1 MTRILGPA
9 SKNIQTVR
17 ENLTRL
23 GANALFLQDIFPAVW
38 AAATRYN
45 VDPVGAVAQAA
56 KETGYGKFPGL
67 LTAEWK
73 NTCGLKIPN
82 PGKMG
87 FTGDTDREPFAH
99 QIFASWNIGALA
111 HVQHLVAYAGG
122 SVGESDRFEL
132 VDGRFGLIAGKYR
145 CVEFADLTG
154 KWATDPGYGAG
165 LEAVILELQKPS
177 NAGG

>member
-9 SKNIQTVR
+9 TQNVQTVR

-23 GANALFLQDIFPAVW
+23 GASTLFLTDIFPAVW

-67 LTAEWK
+67 ISAEWK
-73 NTCGLKIPN
+73 NTCGLKVPN
-82 PGKMG
+82 PAKMG
-87 FTGDTDREPFAH
+87 FLGDTDHEPFAH
-99 QIFASWNIGALA
+99 QIFSSWSIGALA

-132 VDGRFGLIAGKYR
+132 VDGRFALIAGRYR
-145 CVEFADLTG
+145 CVEFSDLTG
-154 KWATDPGYGAG
+154 KWATDPQYGVN
-165 LEAVILELQKPS
+165 LEAVIRELQKPS
-177 NAGG
+177 TSGG